1 MRRPHLPRPS
11 MVMLPNGLTLGS
23 LFCGVYAIVSASR
36 GEFDLAVRLI
46 LIGGVADAL
55 DGRVARATNSGSRFG
70 EELDSLVDA
79 VTFGLAPALLLYF
92 AVLRHEGW
100 DWVLVFLFAACAVMR
115 LARFNIEQAGHA
127 KTYFRGLPSPA
138 AGGLLASYYWFS
150 QTPIYQQTVIGDLPW
165 HTVVRFLMAGLAFL
179 MISNVPYLAWPT
191 FNLRTVRGVVGL
203 IFFVGLGVGLV
214 FLPKAF
220 FFPVGVLYVVT
231 GVLAALVRGLLDR
244 QGNTAEHALVS
255 PADYGVEVDDDE
267 VEPDDEDDAPF
278 TPPPRE
284 AGVAKRKRRRR
295 RSSRRNPNSPSDQP
309 SSEASPE

>member
-1 MRRPHLPRPS
+1 
-11 MVMLPNGLTLGS
+11 MLPNGLTLGS

-36 GEFDLAVRLI
+36 GDFDLAVRLI

-115 LARFNIEQAGHA
+115 LARFNVEQAGHA

-138 AGGLLASYYWFS
+138 AGGLLASYFWFS

-179 MISNVPYLAWPT
+179 MISNVPYPAWPT
-191 FNLRTVRGVVGL
+191 FNLRTVRGGIGL
-203 IFFVGLGVGLV
+203 IVFVALGVGLI

-220 FFPVGVLYVVT
+220 FFPVGLLYVIT

-244 QGNTAEHALVS
+244 QGPNLAEHASAS
-255 PADYGVEVDDDE
+255 PADYGVEVDSDDVE
-267 VEPDDEDDAPF
+267 EPDDDEPF
-278 TPPPRE
+278 TQPSRE
-284 AGVAKRKRRRR
+284 PGVTKRKRRRR
-295 RSSRRNPNSPSDQP
+295 RSRRNPNSPPDLP